1 MSFLYSLAN
10 KIGYAVCHQM
20 PSRTIVMGGVYLPL
34 AGRTSGIYIGFLIS
48 AIILFA
54 LFRKRENG
62 LAPLHIMIIFYLFI
76 FSTMFDWLGSYL
88 GLYESSNNIRFI
100 TGFLTGSSIMAIIFP
115 VINFQYYKKSSND
128 RIFKNP
134 VKFIIYF
141 FIIVLFIT
149 INLFRFSFLSMFYY
163 YFSAFSVFFT
173 FFFVNLLMLLLVPV
187 FANKAPRF
195 ISRFLILPSII
206 SIVLTF
212 IELFVSAKIRELFQ
226 GLGI

>member
-1 MSFLYSLAN
+1 MIFLYNLAD

-20 PSRTIVMGGVYLPL
+20 PSRTIVMGGIYLPL
-34 AGRTSGIYIGFLIS
+34 ASRTSGIYIGFLIS

-76 FSTMFDWLGSYL
+76 FSTMFDWAGSHL

-100 TGFLTGSSIMAIIFP
+100 TGFLTGSSIMAIVFP
-115 VINFQYYKKSSND
+115 VFNFQYYKKSSND

-134 VKFIIYF
+134 VKLIIYLL
-141 FIIVLFIT
+141 IIALFIT
-149 INLFRFSFLSMFYY
+149 TTLFRFSFLSIFYY
-163 YFSAFSVFFT
+163 YLSAFSVLFT
-173 FFFVNLLMLLLVPV
+173 FFFVNLLMLLLIPV
-187 FANKAPRF
+187 FANKAQRF

-206 SIVLTF
+206 SIALTF
-212 IELFVSAKIRELFQ
+212 IELFVSAKLRDFFQ
-226 GLGI
+226 SLGI